1 MLFLSDEVANIIKHN
16 HSDLNFSFNG
26 DKFPHISTFGDQ
38 ILESERT
45 DYNRI
50 FKLVKKSVKNILGKE
65 RTGLG
70 LALSN
75 LPNTIGAYWQLG
87 GNYIVLNET
96 IVGYM
101 RSATQSTKEFNS
113 FLFTVLAHEYI
124 HSVGYVDE
132 MEARRMTAFVTKMTF
147 GEDHIA
153 ARIGASDLWHLYPSL
168 LLLPSGDGSKM
179 KIVNNFDS
187 DATSYIT

>member
-1 MLFLSDEVANIIKHN
+1 MLFLSDEINKTGKHN
-16 HSDLNFSFNG
+16 QSDFNFSFNE
-26 DKFPHISTFGDQ
+26 DKFPHTINLSEQ
-38 ILESERT
+38 VLESERT
-45 DYNRI
+45 DYNEI
-50 FKLVKKSVKNILGKE
+50 FKLVKKTVKKFLGKE

-101 RSATQSTKEFNS
+101 RSAANTTKEFNS
-113 FLFTVLAHEYI
+113 FLFTILAHEYI

-132 MEARRMTAFVTKMTF
+132 MEARRMTALVTRMAF
-147 GEDHIA
+147 GKDHIA
-153 ARIGASDLWHLYPSL
+153 ARIGSSDLWQLYPSL
-168 LLLPSGDGSKM
+168 LLLPSGDGSRM
-179 KIVNNFDS
+179 KIINKFDS

>member
-1 MLFLSDEVANIIKHN
+1 MLFLSEERNTLGDRKR
-16 HSDLNFSFNG
+16 SDFHLSFNE
-26 DKFPHISTFGDQ
+26 DKFQDINTLDDQ
-38 ILESERT
+38 VLESERT

-50 FKLVKKSVKNILGKE
+50 FKLVKKNVKKFLGKE

-75 LPNTIGAYWQLG
+75 LPNTVGAYWQLG
-87 GNYIVLNET
+87 GNYIVMNET

-101 RSATQSTKEFNS
+101 RSATHTVKEFNS
-113 FLFTVLAHEYI
+113 FLFTILAHEYI

-132 MEARRMTAFVTKMTF
+132 MEARRMTALVTRMAF
-147 GEDHIA
+147 GKDHIA
-153 ARIGASDLWHLYPSL
+153 ARIGASDLWQLYPSL

>member
-1 MLFLSDEVANIIKHN
+1 MLFLSEERNTLGDRKR
-16 HSDLNFSFNG
+16 SDFHLSFNE
-26 DKFPHISTFGDQ
+26 DKFQDINTLDDQ
-38 ILESERT
+38 VLESERT

-50 FKLVKKSVKNILGKE
+50 FKLVKKNVKKFLGKE

-75 LPNTIGAYWQLG
+75 LPNTVGAYWQLG
-87 GNYIVLNET
+87 GNYIVMNET

-101 RSATQSTKEFNS
+101 RSATHTVKEFNS
-113 FLFTVLAHEYI
+113 FLFTILAHEYI

-132 MEARRMTAFVTKMTF
+132 MEARRMTALVTRMAF
-147 GEDHIA
+147 GKDHIA
-153 ARIGASDLWHLYPSL
+153 ARIGASDLWQLYPSL
-168 LLLPSGDGSKM
+168 LLLPSGDGRKM